1 MLEELELGTRFEDDK
16 LIIQPEYIE
25 EDEKLPAD
33 WRTGELLRQIGNTLS
48 PSIRLTMDCP
58 SNQNDG
64 WMPLLDIKARV
75 DERGKIIHKFYK
87 KNISSKYCIL
97 ERSAHS
103 KKIKRETLIQEGV
116 RRLKNCF
123 VDTEWSLKAFI
134 LSEWSAVMKR
144 SGYKEGYRFQMI
156 KAAVQIYEKK
166 IEDNRSSLIPMY
178 RHEDWEREERDK
190 AKDDKK
196 EHWFRSK
203 NRVDG
208 VTIYEAPLILDP
220 TFDGAMKNEI
230 ANTCKRFS
238 VDSNLKV
245 LVTERG
251 GLKVSRDVR
260 PDPLWDSGCGRLEC
274 ECCESGDKGKC
285 EKRSTGYEYN
295 CQTCLK
301 EGVTA
306 VYYGETSKNIC

>member
-1 MLEELELGTRFEDDK
+1 
-16 LIIQPEYIE
+16 
-25 EDEKLPAD
+25 
-33 WRTGELLRQIGNTLS
+33 
-48 PSIRLTMDCP
+48 
-58 SNQNDG
+58 
-64 WMPLLDIKARV
+64 
-75 DERGKIIHKFYK
+75 
-87 KNISSKYCIL
+87 
-97 ERSAHS
+97 
-103 KKIKRETLIQEGV
+103 
-116 RRLKNCF
+116 
-123 VDTEWSLKAFI
+123 
-134 LSEWSAVMKR
+134 MKR

-166 IEDNRSSLIPMY
+166 MEDIRSGLIPMY
-178 RHEDWEREERDK
+178 RHADWEREERDK

-230 ANTCKRFS
+230 ANICKRFS

-306 VYYGETSKNIC
+306 VYYGETSKNIFCRSIQHKRDLINKNLNNALWKHQVIQHDGQEPNFELKSAGTFRTPMMRQNNEGVRIVKSKAQIVLNSRSEFHQQPIVRVFATRGLHTEQEILVRGPSQLQ